1 MPNLVRPT
9 LFTLTLLFFSTASF
23 AQGAFTPEEGRRVKE
38 WMATHP
44 EVLFMAE
51 ARFAQLPEAEQQQV
65 RNMPNMI
72 FYAKR
77 PRWKDIAS
85 YESGSRRIFPL
96 TQSEQAEQAQIQKW
110 KANNPDV
117 YVLSQ
122 RAFDALYPE
131 KKDKVLNMTPRALIY
146 PGKVLRLADIQAYDN
161 N

>member
-1 MPNLVRPT
+1 MPNLVRFT
-9 LFTLTLLFFSTASF
+9 LFIFFLFFFSVVSF
-23 AQGAFTPEEGRRVKE
+23 AQAAFTPEEGRRVKE
-38 WMATHP
+38 WIAAHP
-44 EVLFMAE
+44 EVIFMQE
-51 ARFAQLPEAEQQQV
+51 ARFAQLPEAEQLQV
-65 RNMPNMI
+65 RSMPNMI
-72 FYAKR
+72 FHTKHI
-77 PRWKDIAS
+77 RWKDIEC
-85 YESGSRRIFPL
+85 YENGTRRVFPL

-131 KKDKVLNMTPRALIY
+131 KKEKVLNMTPRALIY

>member
-1 MPNLVRPT
+1 MPKLVH
-9 LFTLTLLFFSTASF
+9 FTLLTFLLLLTSLTAS
-23 AQGAFTPEEGRRVKE
+23 AQRAFTPEEGQRVKE

-110 KANNPDV
+110 KDNNPEV
-117 YVLSQ
+117 YILSQ

-131 KKDKVLNMTPRALIY
+131 KKDKVLNMTPRPLIY
-146 PGKVLRLADIQAYDN
+146 PGKILRLADLEAYDN